1 MGKKS
6 RRPNKTNTQS
16 MKSTAA
22 VTSDVSYPSDGP
34 SEEELNTLQTS
45 SPSLQAKLDQLVNLA
60 LANDREGFVNQFV
73 PLDLSESDV
82 AAYLKDLTTA
92 PEADGQ
98 WKNLTSEI
106 AAIASGKGV
115 NKIEGDQVTD
125 AIFFF
130 QNPIYKECDREVS
143 FTCLGGEWRAEG

>member
-6 RRPNKTNTQS
+6 RRPNKNNEQP
-16 MKSTAA
+16 MKSATA
-22 VTSDVSYPSDGP
+22 VTSDISYPSDGP
-34 SEEELNTLQTS
+34 SEEELNSLQTS
-45 SPSLQAKLDQLVNLA
+45 SSSLQAKLDQLVDLA

-73 PLDLSESDV
+73 PLDLSDADV

-98 WKNLTSEI
+98 WKNLISEI

-115 NKIEGDQVTD
+115 NKIEGDQVTN

-130 QNPIYKECDREVS
+130 QNPIFKDCDREVS